1 MASPDESQEDTQ
13 EDLEDPEALKLTE
26 KLEALKLKDSTWG
39 TKATKLEKLRGAIEY
54 HKEHPDA
61 NIKDIASQFGIPKST
76 LSLYFKKMGIIRGQE
91 KISEAAKVIEKAAKG
106 EAILLAEGLSNI
118 MVRSGSIIATEFSP
132 LVQYAIKQGK
142 TVEIFTREMAT
153 YYEGRVANMAYTAEL
168 EAKNLELEN
177 LVSKLRFL
185 AAPGLKYALRSKIVE
200 DFTNKL
206 VRARMRGA
214 RIKIDPAVRV

>member
-1 MASPDESQEDTQ
+1 
-13 EDLEDPEALKLTE
+13 E
-26 KLEALKLKDSTWG
+26 KLEALNLKKSEWG
-39 TKATKLEKLRGAIEY
+39 TKATKIEKLRGAIEY

-61 NIKDIASQFGIPKST
+61 NIKDIASQFGIPQST

-91 KISEAAKVIEKAAKG
+91 KISEAEKVIEKAAKG

-168 EAKNLELEN
+168 ETENLELK
-177 LVSKLRFL
+177 KLNSAL
-185 AAPGLKYALRSKIVE
+185 AKLAKPGMYAVLRAKIVE
-200 DFTNKL
+200 DFTRDL

-214 RIKIDPAVRV
+214 RVKIGPAVRALNQKLIKIGEME